1 MSFEMNIEKCLTSPT
16 LSSQEIP
23 EIDLYMDQILSLLN
37 SHFNENDNKTIT
49 KTMINNY
56 SKAKVL
62 APVKGKKYTKQ
73 QIIQILIVYYLK
85 NNLAINDI
93 KEILEPLYETDC
105 DLIAIYDRF
114 FYEKDQLACDLRSI
128 IEPHLQN
135 ASNDDKL
142 LALLKISYLADA
154 LKEIMLAI
162 K

>member
-1 MSFEMNIEKCLTSPT
+1 MIIDSQIEKCLTSTT
-16 LSSQEIP
+16 LESREIP

-37 SHFNENDNKTIT
+37 SHFAENDSKIIT

-85 NNLAINDI
+85 NNMAISDI
-93 KEILEPLYETDC
+93 KEVLEPLYENDS
-105 DLIAIYDRF
+105 DLIAIYDQF
-114 FYEKDQLACDLRSI
+114 VQEKIQLADELRSI
-128 IEPHLQN
+128 LKPQLEN
-135 ASNDDKL
+135 SNDENKL
-142 LALLKISYLADA
+142 LTLLKLSFMADA
-154 LKEIMLAI
+154 IKEIMMTI